1 MYVCPVCKTSLVDLS
16 LQECPSCRLP
26 YKYQNSRF
34 TYNFDELLFKNFKQ
48 QFILNKVLNN
58 NGYLSYNFLQEGSLS
73 LPDRDD
79 VQRFK
84 QYIKDHSPLQG
95 SEALSILD
103 VGCGLLEI
111 PGYLDFENRTRHT
124 FFGIEPIKESRF
136 FGNLITGCSEF
147 MPLASDSIDIVI
159 YATSLDHVC
168 SLEQTLRETFR
179 VLKNK
184 GKVIL
189 WISDQSS
196 SLWDKIY
203 KKYMTLRRNY
213 SAGYRTELYYVYPNY
228 TVLEVPRGGV
238 DPFHS
243 HFESPEKIEKAFK
256 KQGLDFEDQKYREK
270 NEVFMTFYKP

>member
-1 MYVCPVCKTSLVDLS
+1 MYVCPACKTSLEDLS
-16 LQECPSCRLP
+16 KQECPSCHLS

-58 NGYLSYNFLQEGSLS
+58 NGYISYQFLQEGSLS
-73 LPDRDD
+73 LPERED

-84 QYIKDHSPLQG
+84 QYIIDHSGLKG
-95 SEALSILD
+95 SKALTILD
-103 VGCGLLEI
+103 VGCGLLEV
-111 PGYLDFENRTRHT
+111 PGYLDFENKTPHT
-124 FFGIEPIKESRF
+124 FLGIEPIKESRF

-147 MPLASDSIDIVI
+147 MPIASDSIDVVI

-184 GKVIL
+184 GKIIL

-196 SLWDKIY
+196 SLWGKIY
-203 KKYMTLRRNY
+203 NKYKILRENY
-213 SAGYRTELYYVYPNY
+213 SAGYRTDLYYVYPNY
-228 TVLEVPRGGV
+228 TVLGVPRGAV

-243 HFESPEKIEKAFK
+243 YFESPEKIEKAFK
-256 KQGLDFEDQKYREK
+256 KQGLNFEDQKYRHK